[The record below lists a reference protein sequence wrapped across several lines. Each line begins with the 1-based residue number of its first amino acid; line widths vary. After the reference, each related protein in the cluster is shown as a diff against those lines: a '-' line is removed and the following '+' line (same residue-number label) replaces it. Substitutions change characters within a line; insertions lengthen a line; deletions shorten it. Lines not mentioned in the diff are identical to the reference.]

1 MDFNRINSSLLHH
14 IPSPSAPGE
23 KEILLGHVF
32 GLQGQCHTSLVNSL
46 ASHSSEL
53 EGVCALPTLQPGHVS
68 FGSNMGTKQGSL
80 AISFSLGTSP
90 PGVGSNVRLAF
101 LCVAKHILPGSS
113 ALGLGSKGQLTI
125 RYYQGIL
132 IRVL

>member
-1 MDFNRINSSLLHH
+1 MDFNRRNLHH

-23 KEILLGHVF
+23 KEILLGRVL
-32 GLQGQCHTSLVNSL
+32 GLHGQCHTSLVKSL
-46 ASHSSEL
+46 ASHSSEV
-53 EGVCALPTLQPGHVS
+53 EGACALPTLQPGHVS
-68 FGSNMGTKQGSL
+68 SGSNMGTKQGSL

-90 PGVGSNVRLAF
+90 PGVGGNVRLAF

-125 RYYQGIL
+125 RYQQGIL
-132 IRVL
+132 VRVL

>member
-1 MDFNRINSSLLHH
+1 MDFNRINSSLLYH

-32 GLQGQCHTSLVNSL
+32 GLQGQCHTSLIKSL

-53 EGVCALPTLQPGHVS
+53 ATLQPGHVS
-68 FGSNMGTKQGSL
+68 SGSNLGTKQGCL
-80 AISFSLGTSP
+80 AISFSLGTSL
-90 PGVGSNVRLAF
+90 PGVGGNVTLAF

-125 RYYQGIL
+125 RCYQGVL